1 MANTTTNYYFTACKL
16 PADPGDCKEFLQM
29 WFFDAEMGECEQFDF
44 GGCGGESSWL
54 RRDALAA
61 EVGLRSLILSKII

>member
-1 MANTTTNYYFTACKL
+1 
-16 PADPGDCKEFLQM
+16 M

-54 RRDALAA
+54 SRDALAA
-61 EVGLRSLILSKII
+61 EVGLRSSILSKII